1 MSGWIAILVI
11 FAFVAAFGA
20 LNAFEF
26 GRLD

>member
-1 MSGWIAILVI
+1 MSGLIMIIV
-11 FAFVAAFGA
+11 FVAAFFA